1 MEQKPKMKLW
11 KKILIISISSFIA
24 LLILVSIFMDKYK
37 MGIDAYNKKDYEKAY
52 RYLKQIKSDDKNYL
66 DASAKAAT
74 SKHLMDSLN
83 LVSSNNDKSEA
94 NSNVEAEKTKVSVKE
109 ELPPLKTCKSDIG
122 NVKTNGDGSIGSKT
136 EMTEL
141 LKLLK
146 NKDCDIIEITFVQKS
161 PPDRNYEDMALK
173 IVYNRV
179 TGLLKSIFTKNNIS
193 EDYNNVN
200 QACLMEYLK
209 SGKKNFNSLETYCKD
224 AKYDFN
230 NRDKKQSAI
239 GNKPEQSEL
248 DASVKI
254 VEDFIKDKAKDASS
268 IDFLEWSKVS
278 EFGENW
284 IVRCKYKGTNSL
296 GAIVTENVWFYIQ
309 NSKVVDTKTIE

>member
-1 MEQKPKMKLW
+1 MKYQIFFLA
-11 KKILIISISSFIA
+11 IALIITSCSNETS
-24 LLILVSIFMDKYK
+24 VSTND
-37 MGIDAYNKKDYEKAY
+37 
-52 RYLKQIKSDDKNYL
+52 
-66 DASAKAAT
+66 T
-74 SKHLMDSLN
+74 SKN
-83 LVSSNNDKSEA
+83 EA
-94 NSNVEAEKTKVSVKE
+94 PKTTLKE

-122 NVKTNGDGSIGSKT
+122 KVKTNGDGSIGSKT

-146 NKDCDIIEITFVQKS
+146 NKDCDIIEITFIQKS

-179 TGLLKSIFTKNNIS
+179 TGLLKSIFTENNIS

-200 QACLMEYLK
+200 QVCLIEYLK
-209 SGKKNFNSLETYCKD
+209 SGKKNFNSLESYCKD
-224 AKYDFN
+224 AKYEFN

-254 VEDFIKDKAKDASS
+254 VEDFIKENAKDASS
-268 IDFLEWSKVS
+268 IDFIEWSKVS

-284 IVRCKYKGTNSL
+284 IVRCKYKGTNSI
-296 GAIVTENVWFYIQ
+296 GAVVTENVWFYIQ
-309 NSKVVDTKTIE
+309 NNKVVDTKTIE